1 MDLLAAAPVL
11 RLAPLEDAVAG
22 AAKALALDVTLLKFA
37 VALYGSVALSAVN
50 GLLPSPAARHAYAV
64 AAGLLLYQFV
74 FGAAYA
80 HALAVAGG
88 WYALMAGT
96 ARVRALDGWR
106 HLLAALLSFA
116 ALSVRHLYRQSVTA
130 TNVDDS
136 VVHMMLAV
144 RLYTLAY
151 NLHDGAPGEAGRLA
165 CVAGDAAAS
174 AGARTVA
181 ADRLARA
188 VPALPSPLAFAG
200 YVLNPATLLVGPA
213 LEYTAYAA
221 AQARPGGAPPGAPPR
236 AARVAYC
243 LATGTAFLAAQ
254 VLLGPYVAIDG
265 VYAQAVAPVGGGR
278 PHPLWRLA
286 YMHAAVLALRAQ
298 YYGVWRLSEG
308 ACVLGGF
315 GYRPPAAAAADTGS
329 EGPGPAG
336 DWGGA
341 QNVVPARVDL
351 ATSSSEILRHWN
363 MHTQSWLERYVFKRA
378 PRPWNR
384 WATFFASAFWHGA
397 LLGRDGL
404 TRDNEVRLRPR
415 ST

>member
-1 MDLLAAAPVL
+1 MDLLSAAPVL
-11 RLAPLEDAVAG
+11 RLAPLEDAVAA
-22 AAKALALDVTLLKFA
+22 AAKARGLDATLLKFA
-37 VALYGSVALSAVN
+37 VALYAAVPLSAAMA
-50 GLLPSPAARHAYAV
+50 LLPAPAARHAYAA
-64 AAGLLLYQFV
+64 AAGLALYQFV
-74 FGAAYA
+74 FGAAYV
-80 HALAVAGG
+80 HALAVAAG

-151 NLHDGAPGEAGRLA
+151 NLHDGARGEAARLA
-165 CVAGDAAAS
+165 ATAADPAAS
-174 AGARTVA
+174 AGARALA

-213 LEYTAYAA
+213 LEYREYAA
-221 AQARPGGAPPGAPPR
+221 GQARVGGPPAGAPPR
-236 AARVAYC
+236 GARVAYC

-265 VYAQAVAPVGGGR
+265 VYAQAAAPPGAGR

-298 YYGVWRLSEG
+298 YYGVWRLAEG
-308 ACVLGGF
+308 ACLLAGF
-315 GYRPPAAAAADTGS
+315 GYRPPPATPPAGAGDGAASSSGAASGS
-329 EGPGPAG
+329 DAPGPAG
-336 DWGGA
+336 DWAGA
-341 QNVVPARVDL
+341 QNVVPSRVDF
-351 ATSSSEILRHWN
+351 ATSSTEILRHWN
-363 MHTQSWLERYVFKRA
+363 MHTQSWLERYVFKRV

-397 LLGRDGL
+397 
-404 TRDNEVRLRPR
+404 
-415 ST
+415 S